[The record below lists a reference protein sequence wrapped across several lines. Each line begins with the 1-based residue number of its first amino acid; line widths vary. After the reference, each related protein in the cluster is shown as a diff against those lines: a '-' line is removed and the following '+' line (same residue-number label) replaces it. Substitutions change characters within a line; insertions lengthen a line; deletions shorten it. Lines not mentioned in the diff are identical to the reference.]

1 MDATINRTDS
11 NGARQRF
18 VSGLM
23 FSVLLVSVALSATV
37 SDAANFRTR
46 NFLVEAPTP
55 QLARQVGDAA
65 ERFRDELATYW
76 TGSPLPPWPTPCPV
90 RVVAGDNLA
99 AQGVTT
105 YNPAPVRDFQ
115 MEVIGTPERILD
127 SVLPHEVTHT
137 VLATYFGRPLPRW
150 ADEGICTTVE
160 HASERAKHEA
170 KLREF
175 LASRRGIAMNRL
187 FLLTEYPP
195 DVLPMYAQGYSVCR
209 FLIEQQGPQ
218 TFIEFLKDYMAHPSW
233 TATVQKHYGYDSL
246 AELQEYWLAWV
257 EAGSGSV
264 AKFVKKDIR
273 PEGVPAA
280 SLASR
285 QPARGAARD
294 QNDGSA
300 SASTAPALSL
310 LGANA
315 PERGRTD
322 DFENNLVA
330 TNDRGRV
337 AESNA
342 SGGWYHRR
350 AAGRNAADVN
360 DARTAPRQPT
370 DGQLADALLERPR
383 SVNRTQE
390 PATPLWAPPSVISSG
405 RYSSAAP
412 QAETMGSMRSP
423 STPSNAAVPRGSADG
438 RPSSHEE
445 PRSRMWR

>member
-1 MDATINRTDS
+1 MDATFKRTNSDC
-11 NGARQRF
+11 ARQPFARLF
-18 VSGLM
+18 L
-23 FSVLLVSVALSATV
+23 LSAVLAALALNAAV

-76 TGSPLPPWPTPCPV
+76 TGSTLPPWPTPCPV
-90 RVVAGDNLA
+90 RVVAGANLA

-160 HASERAKHEA
+160 HASERAKHET

-187 FLLTEYPP
+187 FLLTEYPQ

-218 TFIEFLKDYMAHPSW
+218 TFIGFLQDYMQRPSW
-233 TATVQKHYGYDSL
+233 TANVQKHYGYESL
-246 AELQEYWLAWV
+246 AELQEYWLNWV
-257 EAGSGSV
+257 EAGSGPV
-264 AKFVKKDIR
+264 EKFVKVDVR
-273 PEGVPAA
+273 PATVPATA
-280 SLASR
+280 VASR
-285 QPARGAARD
+285 QPARNLATRD
-294 QNDGSA
+294 QPDKLAPA
-300 SASTAPALSL
+300 SALVAASTQQ
-310 LGANA
+310 
-315 PERGRTD
+315 RGGTD
-322 DFENNLVA
+322 DLQNNLVVS
-330 TNDRGRV
+330 NDRGRL

-342 SGGWYHRR
+342 GGSWYHRR
-350 AAGRNAADVN
+350 AVGRNAAVEN
-360 DARTAPRQPT
+360 ETVPAGVSPT
-370 DGQLADALLERPR
+370 SGQVADALIERPL

-390 PATPLWAPPSVISSG
+390 PATPLWAPPSVVSSG
-405 RYSSAAP
+405 RYSSATP
-412 QAETMGSMRSP
+412 QAETMGSMRS
-423 STPSNAAVPRGSADG
+423 NAAMRDAPSGMRDSSGSRA
-438 RPSSHEE
+438 SV
-445 PRSRMWR
+445 WR